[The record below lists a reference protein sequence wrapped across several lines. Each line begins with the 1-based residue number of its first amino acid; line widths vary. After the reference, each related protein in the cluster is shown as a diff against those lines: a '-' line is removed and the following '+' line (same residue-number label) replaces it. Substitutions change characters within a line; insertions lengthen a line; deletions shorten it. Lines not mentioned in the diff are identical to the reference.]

1 LVGRRRRK
9 QRRHNNVSVG
19 HIGGADD
26 GGDYY
31 LIRFAEPTNTLIMRS
46 SELGGHASSS
56 HAHGIDI
63 GTNTMGKTI
72 IQNCEFSLF
81 SDSIVGI
88 TNNRVVLTGNTSFTT
103 NRPGRSVDLRGSGGM
118 VYVGNYWDVPPTS
131 LLKIITN

>member
-1 LVGRRRRK
+1 
-9 QRRHNNVSVG
+9 
-19 HIGGADD
+19 
-26 GGDYY
+26 
-31 LIRFAEPTNTLIMRS
+31 
-46 SELGGHASSS
+46 
-56 HAHGIDI
+56 
-63 GTNTMGKTI
+63 MGKTI